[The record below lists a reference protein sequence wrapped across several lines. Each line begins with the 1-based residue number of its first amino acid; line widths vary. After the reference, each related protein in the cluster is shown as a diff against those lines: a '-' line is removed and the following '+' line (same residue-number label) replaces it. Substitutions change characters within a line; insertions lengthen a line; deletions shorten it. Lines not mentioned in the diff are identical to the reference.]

1 MKKSKENGISLI
13 VLIITVI
20 VIIIIATAI
29 ILTFTNNGVLD
40 QSKKA
45 RFMSDFV
52 SVEEGVSIY
61 SLSKFN
67 ATTGNFELPL
77 KGYLTAEDKTY
88 ITQNVPTLNTKIE
101 ELSGSIDTVNLAWI
115 NSGDINVN
123 LSSEK
128 REKGYIIDVVN
139 GQIYDYIGDVFE
151 GKRWHTLDGGVVIG
165 NTNVPATNLDLWGGW
180 IKLTLYYPVG
190 STERKW
196 RLGTE
201 GELRVDPMSMWQ
213 NYTGPITVPLDRVQD
228 VWIKYILDNKEITIP
243 PVGTLLVDIV
253 PDKTGYTKVPAV
265 NVKINYD
272 EGATIKEYRIG
283 DSGWITYNGEFT
295 VTENCIIEARA
306 SKTETI
312 YNTDGSIL
320 TTRDVAGRDLVY
332 IGNIGIE
339 ETDLVAPTITRL
351 PGVGSEK
358 ARVQVV
364 YPANADKKIYKINY
378 GIEQNYTTEI
388 SVNSYGTYIIAYYY
402 DSAGKRSKAAA
413 IRINDTTAGATAESP
428 TIYDPQ
434 PPYVPGNPEPPYNP
448 GTYGVN
454 IPAPT
459 ISVNP
464 TTLAEEVQVSINSPA
479 NADKVYIKLGR
490 YASYV
495 EYTMPVMVR
504 KNMEVYAYYKTYAG
518 ERSDTGYGVVSNI
531 KQTNK
536 PYVYIDAN
544 PYPWSGSYG
553 ASNVTVTIN
562 YSDATTIEYSED
574 GIVYTPYTAPFNV
587 TENKTIY
594 ARGTNI
600 YGVTETSLNITNIG
614 KLASPTPIG
623 NLSVGINVNP
633 EPSLSTDRVAKVN
646 VTIDYDSKATEKYYS
661 IGKYGTLQTYTGA
674 FDVTSNCSIYAY
686 AKGVN
691 AEGMT
696 SKTIDNITT
705 GIAEPMITAIP
716 GNGEQASKVAVSITF
731 DKYATIK
738 RYSLD
743 GGDLR
748 DYTGSFEVSKNGTV
762 IYAYSQNEL
771 GQSSESSYTVEN
783 IMPEPPILVL
793 DKGKYYILKLNY
805 PVSSKNREYKWKVN
819 GEWKGYK
826 EAGILLLKPEYRD
839 QLIVNGTLIQIED
852 ENGKLVTFTGDYY
865 FMDVPICELFENLF
879 MRWDVEPLS
888 APQIIITPTA
898 PAIQVTADIMYN
910 SALITK
916 QYKIIKPGETS
927 GTWMDYTG
935 PITIDKNGSVI
946 YAKGMDI
953 TEVWTAESMLKVT
966 NIDENPPVI
975 KLTAD
980 FVAAQQ
986 KVAVRVSVTDDVEV
1000 GKIKWAA
1007 GTQGESYFTN
1017 FGTEI
1022 QNDSIVNITS
1032 NGYYTFYAEDKVGNK
1047 QVYTLNITNVDLTPP
1062 LIDITVS
1069 PEVAVGLTA
1078 DVTINY
1084 GDSTVKQYKIG
1095 TNNTVWSTYTTT
1107 FAISSYTILANN
1119 WQDADG
1125 TVTIYAK
1132 GKDSAGNEII
1142 TQKKVVSL
1150 DLDMPNVPVIQ
1161 SNSGYPILSSY
1172 GITFDATTKII
1183 YDTRT
1188 DIDNYYSI
1196 DNGLTWNIYTGEF
1209 NLSSG
1214 SIIAKSV
1221 KRNTG
1226 LEVTV
1231 SKTVTV
1237 PSNAIG
1243 PNAYDGDQSTAI
1255 VKVADKYMKIDSSM
1269 QGKNLAVVW
1278 YASSFVTNNLTFL
1291 DESMQQISVITKNGA
1306 ISTDIYTIP
1315 VNTKWIRYDGYT
1327 GGQSY
1332 STSLFEIYPSNEP
1345 TFTTQN
1351 GYMLL
1356 HADPTKSIRSP
1367 YQMITISYF
1376 PTSVQRL
1383 YRIGATGNW
1392 LNYNDQSIKVNQG
1405 ETIYSKGIDQYGKET
1420 RLISSYTANVVD
1432 ALESLAFDK
1441 DETTYYKKVANKFI
1455 QVDPSMQGKN
1465 LAVVWYA
1472 SSYVTNNLTF
1482 LNESMQQISSV
1493 TKNGATSTDIYTIPV
1508 NTKWIRYDGYAGGQS
1523 YSTYIYEIYASNEP
1537 TFTITNVYML
1547 LHADPA
1553 QVIRSPHQMVTISYF
1568 PTSVQKLYR
1577 IGTTGDWINYQDK
1590 AVLLNLGE
1598 TIYSKGIDEY
1608 GNETRIISSHTADIA
1623 DALGPLAFDQ
1633 NETTYYNKIAN
1644 KLIQVDPSMQGK
1656 NVTVRWSS
1664 STSVTNKF
1672 TFLNESMQQI
1682 SFVTKSGAVS
1692 NNTYIIP
1699 ANTKWIRYDGYA
1711 GTSSYSTQIYEIY
1724 PY

>member
-1 MKKSKENGISLI
+1 
-13 VLIITVI
+13 
-20 VIIIIATAI
+20 
-29 ILTFTNNGVLD
+29 
-40 QSKKA
+40 
-45 RFMSDFV
+45 
-52 SVEEGVSIY
+52 
-61 SLSKFN
+61 
-67 ATTGNFELPL
+67 
-77 KGYLTAEDKTY
+77 
-88 ITQNVPTLNTKIE
+88 
-101 ELSGSIDTVNLAWI
+101 
-115 NSGDINVN
+115 
-123 LSSEK
+123 
-128 REKGYIIDVVN
+128 
-139 GQIYDYIGDVFE
+139 
-151 GKRWHTLDGGVVIG
+151 
-165 NTNVPATNLDLWGGW
+165 
-180 IKLTLYYPVG
+180 
-190 STERKW
+190 
-196 RLGTE
+196 
-201 GELRVDPMSMWQ
+201 MWQ
-213 NYTGPITVPLDRVQD
+213 NYTGPITIPLDRVQD

-402 DSAGKRSKAAA
+402 DSAGKRSKAVA

-504 KNMEVYAYYKTYAG
+504 KNMEVYAYYKTYTG

-574 GIVYTPYTAPFNV
+574 GIVYSPYTAPFNV

-614 KLASPTPIG
+614 KLSSPTPIG
-623 NLSVGINVNP
+623 NLLVGINVNP

-748 DYTGSFEVSKNGTV
+748 DYTGEFEVSKNGTV

-865 FMDVPICELFENLF
+865 FMDVPIGELFENLF

-916 QYKIIKPGETS
+916 QYKIIKPGETT
-927 GTWMDYTG
+927 GTWIDYTG
-935 PITIDKNGSVI
+935 PIIIDKNNTVI

-953 TEVWTAESMLKVT
+953 TEVWTSEAIKKVT

-1000 GKIKWAA
+1000 GKVKWAPGA
-1007 GTQGESYFTN
+1007 QGESYFTN
-1017 FGTEI
+1017 SGSEI
-1022 QNDSIVNITS
+1022 LNNSIVNITS
-1032 NGYYTFYAEDKVGNK
+1032 NGYYTFYSEDKVGNK

-1062 LIDITVS
+1062 LIDIAVS

-1132 GKDSAGNEII
+1132 GKDSAGNEI
-1142 TQKKVVSL
+1142 TVFKKVVSL
-1150 DLDMPNVPVIQ
+1150 DLDPIKLPVIN
-1161 SNSGYPILSSY
+1161 SSSGYPIVTSY
-1172 GITFDATTKII
+1172 GIKYDSAATIT

-1188 DIDNYYSI
+1188 DIDNYYSL
-1196 DNGLTWNIYTGEF
+1196 NGGTTWIKYGGTF
-1209 NLSSG
+1209 QCSSG
-1214 SIIAKSV
+1214 TIIAKSV
-1221 KRNTG
+1221 KKISG
-1226 LEVTV
+1226 LSVSV
-1231 SKTVTV
+1231 SKTISL
-1237 PSNAIG
+1237 PGDAIG
-1243 PNAYDGDQSTAI
+1243 IQAYDNSDSTYYSVTGAYSKKI
-1255 VKVADKYMKIDSSM
+1255 LIDSSLY
-1269 QGKNLAVVW
+1269 GKKIRVYLTSVTS
-1278 YASSFVTNNLTFL
+1278 ASTSKTLYITFL
-1291 DESMQQISVITKNGA
+1291 NSSGAALSTTPVTVNTTYSTFNSLLTVPVDTVSMT
-1306 ISTDIYTIP
+1306 ISTGSTTTTIR
-1315 VNTKWIRYDGYT
+1315 TY
-1327 GGQSY
+1327 
-1332 STSLFEIYPSNEP
+1332 EIQTSNEP
-1345 TFTTQN
+1345 TFSATN
-1351 GYMLL
+1351 GYMLV
-1356 HADPTKSIRSP
+1356 HADLNKAIMTP
-1367 YQMITISYF
+1367 YQMVSIKYYE
-1376 PTSVQRL
+1376 TSVQRL
-1383 YRIGATGNW
+1383 YSVDAGVTW
-1392 LNYNDQSIKVNQG
+1392 LDYKDQPIKVNIG
-1405 ETIYSKGIDQYGKET
+1405 STIYAKGID
-1420 RLISSYTANVVD
+1420 I
-1432 ALESLAFDK
+1432 
-1441 DETTYYKKVANKFI
+1441 
-1455 QVDPSMQGKN
+1455 
-1465 LAVVWYA
+1465 
-1472 SSYVTNNLTF
+1472 
-1482 LNESMQQISSV
+1482 
-1493 TKNGATSTDIYTIPV
+1493 NGT
-1508 NTKWIRYDGYAGGQS
+1508 Q
-1523 YSTYIYEIYASNEP
+1523 
-1537 TFTITNVYML
+1537 
-1547 LHADPA
+1547 
-1553 QVIRSPHQMVTISYF
+1553 
-1568 PTSVQKLYR
+1568 
-1577 IGTTGDWINYQDK
+1577 
-1590 AVLLNLGE
+1590 
-1598 TIYSKGIDEY
+1598 
-1608 GNETRIISSHTADIA
+1608 TRIIPSLTASVA
-1623 DALGPLAFDQ
+1623 DAITSAGYD
-1633 NETTYYNKIAN
+1633 NNYTTNYYTVGITA
-1644 KLIQVDPSMQGK
+1644 KLMSIDSSVWGK
-1656 NVTVRWSS
+1656 KVRIKLTGGITEGSNDVTKYLRFYDSAGNIL
-1664 STSVTNKF
+1664 ST
-1672 TFLNESMQQI
+1672 I
-1682 SFVTKSGAVS
+1682 SFVTSYDSTVTVPV
-1692 NNTYIIP
+1692 NTVLLRIFP
-1699 ANTKWIRYDGYA
+1699 NGTVKFIRFYDI
-1711 GTSSYSTQIYEIY
+1711 QIVG
-1724 PY
+1724 